1 MELNKKFINI
11 SFDSDLDN
19 IDHHYIESVLVI
31 GGAGTIGSNY
41 IKQLFEFNPS
51 KIIVV
56 DDKYAL
62 VGSYN
67 WLSNNKAKNE
77 ERSLKTYDKGVIID
91 INKSIRDMAN
101 SE

>member
-1 MELNKKFINI
+1 MILLKEFQKNNKEGDVKI
-11 SFDSDLDN
+11 
-19 IDHHYIESVLVI
+19 
-31 GGAGTIGSNY
+31 
-41 IKQLFEFNPS
+41 LFKANHS

-62 VGSYN
+62 VVSYN

-77 ERSLKTYDKGVIID
+77 ERSLKTYDRGAIID

-101 SE
+101 N